1 MLVINL
7 FATKVVYTDCA
18 VKFVSV
24 ALLLHGIFSHPEI
37 GIINPGCP
45 YNTCVPC
52 PSCPQ
57 KLTLLCYMF
66 GDLFMYQGLKLV
78 RIYNIYHEIFGIS
91 LHIFQGHD
99 IDCYSIHTKVFV
111 NY

>member
-1 MLVINL
+1 MTKMLMTKMLVTNL

-18 VKFVSV
+18 VKFMSV

-52 PSCPQ
+52 PSCPK

-78 RIYNIYHEIFGIS
+78 RIIFTMKYLVS
-91 LHIFQGHD
+91 HCIFSKGM
-99 IDCYSIHTKVFV
+99 T
-111 NY
+111 